1 MFPYP
6 HNKVR
11 AKKDEHADNSPN
23 KLYLRILF
31 HSSMNIQERSR
42 IEYRSRINRVMDYI
56 DLHLDQPLE
65 LKTVADIANFSPY
78 HFHRIFTFLI
88 GETPVDYIQRL
99 RVEKA
104 AWKLREAEPQ
114 TITEIAYE
122 CGFGSVSLFSRT
134 FKKYFGMT
142 PSRFSREDKPVYSQ
156 GGKLFSKNGQ
166 KLRKNLKHDAL
177 EAADLCIVESNQF
190 YFMKANIEVK
200 EMPEMK
206 AVYVRHIGAFNQIG
220 EAYEKLS
227 KWAYPRELYTP
238 NVSKSATVIHDDPMV
253 TEIEKVR
260 QSACIIIEKD
270 VKVEGEIGKL
280 TIPAGKY
287 AVGHFEIGFADFEK
301 AWNSMCNWF
310 VESGYQQGDGCTY
323 ELYHNDH
330 TTHPEKKSIVDICI
344 PVKLL

>member
-190 YFMKANIEVK
+190 YFMKVNIEVK

>member
-142 PSRFSREDKPVYSQ
+142 PSRFSRENKPVYSQ

-227 KWAYPRELYTP
+227 KWAYPRGLYTP
-238 NVSKSATVIHDDPMV
+238 NVSNSATVIHDDPMV